1 MSEEDQ
7 ARGASAAGAAAAA
20 GPVMAAATFTIK
32 PPEPFD
38 FAKPQ
43 EWERWSRR
51 FERFRLASNLN
62 SSSEANQVNTLVYC
76 MGDEADDVLRGLEL
90 TAMQRQ
96 QYNAVKTAFDR
107 HFVPRKNVIYERAKF
122 NKRVQQP
129 SEPVDTFITA
139 LYALAENC
147 EYGALHDDLLRDRL
161 VVGLKDSSLSERMQL
176 DKDLT
181 LAKAITM
188 ARQSEEIKRQQT
200 DLRGEVIASK
210 TAMDAVQIRKA
221 KLSKFKT
228 KEQKQIKSPKFQQTK
243 HDSKACSR
251 CGKAPAHAA
260 VQCPAKNAECHNCGK
275 RGHYG
280 RVCKSSTSVNEVAD
294 SAAGLFLGEVDSGE
308 EPWLADINVGG
319 HKVTFKLDSGADVSA
334 ISEQTFLSFKLKDK
348 ALDKAEKPLY
358 GPGGAALTVLG
369 STTETIVYGD
379 RSTTEK
385 IYVVRNLRVP
395 LLSRTASVRLKLI
408 ARVDTI
414 NKETVTKAYP
424 KLCEGL
430 GRVQK
435 PYTIKLKPD
444 AKPFSLKVP
453 RRVPLPLM
461 GKVKEELDRMEGLGV
476 ISRVDEPTDWC
487 CGMVVAPKKDK
498 EKVRICV
505 DMTPLNESVCRE
517 RYILP
522 SVDQTLGMLTGAQ
535 YFSKLD
541 ANMGFWQIPLSK
553 ESALLTTFITPFGRY
568 HFNRL
573 PFGISSAPEH
583 FQNMMVTEVT
593 ADLEGVVCHM
603 DDILVWGS
611 TVEEHDTR
619 LHAVLQ
625 RAEKAG
631 VTLNM
636 SKCEFNKRKVKFLG
650 FIVSADGMSPD
661 PDKTQAVQDMK
672 EPSNVSELRSFLGMV
687 NQLGKFIPNL
697 SEKDKPLRDLLSTKN
712 MWYWGHD
719 QQKAF
724 HNLKHELSSP
734 PVLQLYN
741 PNKPQK
747 ISADASSFGL
757 GAVML
762 QKEGDVWSPVA
773 YASRS
778 LTPTE
783 QRYAQVEKEA
793 LALTWAC
800 ERFNDFILGLH
811 FELET
816 DHKPLVSLLGGQ
828 ALDALPPRIQRFRM
842 RLMRYS
848 YTIKHIPGK
857 SLTTADTLSR
867 LPLTNS
873 VTGADTDLMED
884 TNIYL
889 ESVLEGLPTS
899 SKYLADLQ
907 EQLMSDS
914 VCSQVIRYCA
924 EGWPDRNQLQGA
936 VKHYWPE
943 RAVLSVHNGLL
954 LRGTRLV
961 IPANMRN
968 SVLDKIHEGHQGVVK
983 CRERARQAVWWPGL
997 SNQISELVLKCRQ
1010 CIQERVNAREPLM
1023 PTDLPERPWQKLG
1036 ADLFALKDKNYLLLV
1051 DYFSRYIEIAQLSPT
1066 RSANVIVHLKSIFA
1080 RHGIP
1085 EILITD
1091 NGPQFA
1097 CQEMKDFASEY
1108 CFEHVTSSPRYP
1120 QSNGEAERAVQ
1131 TVKNLLKKASD
1142 PYRALLAYRTTAL
1155 ANGYSPAQLLMGR
1168 RLRTTLPMLPE
1179 ALQPCVPNL
1188 RQLRHVERE
1197 RRMRQTECFNKR
1209 HRTRDLDKLIPGNP
1223 VWIAN
1228 AKATG
1233 TVTSVH
1239 PTPRS
1244 YVISGPQGTIR
1255 RNRSHL
1261 VPLPISETHTE
1272 TQLTQSNERNTPAEI
1287 LSEPQAHQTPDVVR
1301 TRSGREVVKP
1311 KRLDL

>member
-1 MSEEDQ
+1 M
-7 ARGASAAGAAAAA
+7 AAA
-20 GPVMAAATFTIK
+20 PPAATFTIK

-43 EWERWSRR
+43 EWEKWIRR
-51 FERFRLASNLN
+51 FERFRVASNLN
-62 SSSEANQVNTLVYC
+62 SSTDANQVNTLVYC

-90 TAMQRQ
+90 TSEQRQ
-96 QYNAVKTAFDR
+96 QYDAVKSAFDK
-107 HFVPRKNVIYERAKF
+107 HFIPRKNVIYERAKF

-129 SEPVDTFITA
+129 AEPVDSFITA

-147 EYGALHDDLLRDRL
+147 EYGELHDDLLRDRL

-181 LAKAITM
+181 LTKAITM
-188 ARQSEEIKRQQT
+188 ARQSEEIKRQQS
-200 DLRGEVIASK
+200 DLRGEGSTSK
-210 TAMDAVQIRKA
+210 TVMDAVHVK
-221 KLSKFKT
+221 KVKPNKFKGR
-228 KEQKQIKSPKFQQTK
+228 EQKQLKSLKPQMTK
-243 HDSKACSR
+243 QDNKTCSK
-251 CGKAPAHAA
+251 CGKAPAHPA

-280 RVCKSSTSVNEVAD
+280 RVCRSNTAVNELAD
-294 SAAGLFLGEVDSGE
+294 SADGLFLGELDTGE
-308 EPWLADINVGG
+308 DPWLADIDVRGN
-319 HKVTFKLDSGADVSA
+319 KVRFKLDSGADVTA
-334 ISEQTFLSFKLKDK
+334 ISEQTFKDFKEPNEQLQ
-348 ALDKAEKPLY
+348 KAEKPLY
-358 GPGGAALTVLG
+358 GPGGTALTVLG
-369 STTETIVYGD
+369 STTENIFYCD

-385 IYVVRNLRVP
+385 IYVVRNLRVA

-408 ARVDTI
+408 ARMDSI
-414 NKETVTKAYP
+414 DQETVKKAYP
-424 KLCEGL
+424 RLCDGL
-430 GRVQK
+430 GLVHK

-461 GKVKEELDRMEGLGV
+461 GKVKKELERMEQLGV
-476 ISRVDEPTDWC
+476 ISRVEEPTEWC

-498 EKVRICV
+498 DEVRICV

-593 ADLEGVVCHM
+593 AGLVGVVCHM

-611 TVEEHDTR
+611 TREEHDMR
-619 LHAVLQ
+619 LHAVLE

-636 SKCEFNKRKVKFLG
+636 SKCEFGKRCVKFLG
-650 FIVSADGMSPD
+650 FIVSSEGMRPD

-697 SEKDKPLRDLLSTKN
+697 SEKDKPLRDLLSNKN
-712 MWYWGHD
+712 MWYWGHE
-719 QQKAF
+719 QQQAF
-724 HNLKHELSSP
+724 CSLKHELSSA

-741 PNKPQK
+741 PNKSQK
-747 ISADASSFGL
+747 ISADASSYGL
-757 GAVML
+757 GAVLL
-762 QKEGDVWSPVA
+762 QKEGEVWSPVA

-783 QRYAQVEKEA
+783 QRYAQLEKEA

-867 LPLTNS
+867 SPLTNS
-873 VTGADTDLMED
+873 VTRGDKDLMED
-884 TNIYL
+884 TNIYVD
-889 ESVLEGLPTS
+889 SVLEGLPTS
-899 SKYLADLQ
+899 SKYLADLK
-907 EQLMSDS
+907 EQLQSDS
-914 VCSQVIRYCA
+914 ICTDVMRYCT

-954 LRGTRLV
+954 LRGTRLF
-961 IPANMRN
+961 
-968 SVLDKIHEGHQGVVK
+968 L
-983 CRERARQAVWWPGL
+983 
-997 SNQISELVLKCRQ
+997 
-1010 CIQERVNAREPLM
+1010 
-1023 PTDLPERPWQKLG
+1023 
-1036 ADLFALKDKNYLLLV
+1036 
-1051 DYFSRYIEIAQLSPT
+1051 
-1066 RSANVIVHLKSIFA
+1066 
-1080 RHGIP
+1080 
-1085 EILITD
+1085 
-1091 NGPQFA
+1091 
-1097 CQEMKDFASEY
+1097 
-1108 CFEHVTSSPRYP
+1108 
-1120 QSNGEAERAVQ
+1120 
-1131 TVKNLLKKASD
+1131 
-1142 PYRALLAYRTTAL
+1142 
-1155 ANGYSPAQLLMGR
+1155 
-1168 RLRTTLPMLPE
+1168 
-1179 ALQPCVPNL
+1179 
-1188 RQLRHVERE
+1188 
-1197 RRMRQTECFNKR
+1197 
-1209 HRTRDLDKLIPGNP
+1209 
-1223 VWIAN
+1223 
-1228 AKATG
+1228 
-1233 TVTSVH
+1233 
-1239 PTPRS
+1239 
-1244 YVISGPQGTIR
+1244 
-1255 RNRSHL
+1255 
-1261 VPLPISETHTE
+1261 
-1272 TQLTQSNERNTPAEI
+1272 
-1287 LSEPQAHQTPDVVR
+1287 
-1301 TRSGREVVKP
+1301 
-1311 KRLDL
+1311 

>member
-1 MSEEDQ
+1 M
-7 ARGASAAGAAAAA
+7 AAAT
-20 GPVMAAATFTIK
+20 PAATFTIK
-32 PPEPFD
+32 PLEPFD
-38 FAKPQ
+38 LAKPQ
-43 EWERWSRR
+43 EWESG
-51 FERFRLASNLN
+51 FEPGS
-62 SSSEANQVNTLVYC
+62 
-76 MGDEADDVLRGLEL
+76 L
-90 TAMQRQ
+90 T
-96 QYNAVKTAFDR
+96 
-107 HFVPRKNVIYERAKF
+107 P
-122 NKRVQQP
+122 
-129 SEPVDTFITA
+129 
-139 LYALAENC
+139 
-147 EYGALHDDLLRDRL
+147 
-161 VVGLKDSSLSERMQL
+161 
-176 DKDLT
+176 
-181 LAKAITM
+181 
-188 ARQSEEIKRQQT
+188 
-200 DLRGEVIASK
+200 
-210 TAMDAVQIRKA
+210 
-221 KLSKFKT
+221 
-228 KEQKQIKSPKFQQTK
+228 
-243 HDSKACSR
+243 KACVLSI
-251 CGKAPAHAA
+251 ALP
-260 VQCPAKNAECHNCGK
+260 PP
-275 RGHYG
+275 
-280 RVCKSSTSVNEVAD
+280 T
-294 SAAGLFLGEVDSGE
+294 LFLGEVDSGE
-308 EPWLADINVGG
+308 EPWLADINVSG

-334 ISEQTFLSFKLKDK
+334 ISEQTFVSFKLKDK
-348 ALDKAEKPLY
+348 TLDKAEKTLY

-385 IYVVRNLRVP
+385 IYVVRNLRVA

-414 NKETVTKAYP
+414 NEETVNKAYP

-430 GRVQK
+430 GRVQN

-461 GKVKEELDRMEGLGV
+461 GNVKEELDRMEGLGV

-522 SVDQTLGMLTGAQ
+522 FVDQTLGMLTGAQ

-593 ADLEGVVCHM
+593 ADLKGVVCHM

-611 TVEEHDTR
+611 TVEEHDKR

-625 RAEKAG
+625 RAEKAS

-636 SKCEFNKRKVKFLG
+636 SKCEFSKRKVKFLG

-724 HNLKHELSSP
+724 HNLKQELSSP

-873 VTGADTDLMED
+873 VTGADTDFMED

-899 SKYLADLQ
+899 SKYLSDLQ

-914 VCSQVIRYCA
+914 VCSQVMRYCA

-943 RAVLSVHNGLL
+943 RAVLC
-954 LRGTRLV
+954 T
-961 IPANMRN
+961 M
-968 SVLDKIHEGHQGVVK
+968 DYY
-983 CRERARQAVWWPGL
+983 
-997 SNQISELVLKCRQ
+997 
-1010 CIQERVNAREPLM
+1010 
-1023 PTDLPERPWQKLG
+1023 LG
-1036 ADLFALKDKNYLLLV
+1036 A
-1051 DYFSRYIEIAQLSPT
+1051 Q
-1066 RSANVIVHLKSIFA
+1066 
-1080 RHGIP
+1080 

-1120 QSNGEAERAVQ
+1120 QSNGEAERAVR

-1168 RLRTTLPMLPE
+1168 RLRTTLLMLPE

-1197 RRMRQTECFNKR
+1197 RRMRQTEYFNKR

-1223 VWIAN
+1223 VWIAD

-1261 VPLPISETHTE
+1261 VVDCGSSYPCRQKTQLPTRIREKMPLLESTCCTNCHRLLQRIAVLETKLFTGPPNQTEHTTELRHGRPQHIAGCANPLNQNGTHTPGHSMNDHRTSLQNGHDVDISHKDNDNTTEPQQPLLTNTISAEPCPQSSPQTDTSELLQDSAPKDDFLENSQGSQDSISQPPITPEQQPLSPDTFSLSPPTPLLCFSQKMEELVHAGTRLSHSFAASPQISTKKRRAPQPPKPAGPAHPPPASVRALRPLPQRQGPHPPPSA
-1272 TQLTQSNERNTPAEI
+1272 RG
-1287 LSEPQAHQTPDVVR
+1287 EPKTTDTSSQ
-1301 TRSGREVVKP
+1301 
-1311 KRLDL
+1311 